1 MKHVFGVQ
9 VGPVT
14 FRIGSAWRKPIT
26 QLQALYREYPKD
38 GGVPDFT
45 VRLAPLRPWRRW
57 IRPAVAIGGDFVI
70 PDAAPLPLDQGLLA
84 AEMGMNLQ
92 MALGQ
97 RRFLLLHAAAV
108 ERDGCAIVLTGES
121 GAGKST
127 LAALLQG
134 RGWRLMADEFV
145 LLDPMTGLI
154 HPFPRPVSL
163 KNDSIDVVA
172 RTLPHSEWGPLISDT
187 PKGTIRHLVPQ
198 AHAVAGAK
206 SPARPRLLLFPRFGA
221 APDQRV
227 VGAGEAFVR
236 LTQASTNYVVLGER
250 GFLAL
255 TRLVSDVT
263 RVAIDYPDADTA
275 AAMIE
280 GLW

>member
-1 MKHVFGVQ
+1 MRHVFGVRI
-9 VGPVT
+9 GPVT
-14 FRIGSAWRKPIT
+14 FRIGSDWRSPIA
-26 QLQALYREYPKD
+26 QLRALYRDYPTD
-38 GGVPDFT
+38 DGVPDFN
-45 VRLAPLRPWRRW
+45 VRLVARRPWRRW
-57 IRPAVAIGGDFVI
+57 IRPAVMIEGDFVI
-70 PDAAPLPLDQGLLA
+70 PDAAPLPLGQGLLA

-127 LAALLQG
+127 LAALLQA

-145 LLDPMTGLI
+145 LLDPASGLV

-163 KNDSIDVVA
+163 KNSAIDVVA
-172 RTLPHSEWGPLISDT
+172 GELTSAHWGPLMRDT
-187 PKGTIRHLVPQ
+187 PKGAIRHLVPAPNAL
-198 AHAVAGAK
+198 AHAEQ
-206 SPARPRLLLFPRFGA
+206 PARPVLLLFPRFGLS
-221 APDQRV
+221 PDQRA
-227 VGAGEAFVR
+227 VGAGETFVR

-250 GFLAL
+250 GFTAL
-255 TRLVSDVT
+255 TRFVGDVT
-263 RVAIDYPDADTA
+263 RVAIDYPDADAA